1 MPPQSPPE
9 LDALEVLDVLVLL
22 EVLVLVELLLVA
34 PPAPPPPVGLNWS
47 KSCVQPIEM
56 VVARMEM
63 KMPICRIPT
72 NQHCDGVKSSMQ
84 SRDVRCVGASGR
96 NVIRQRIL
104 QRPAFAAPPGN
115 GRPYTTLGPLG
126 FT

>member
-9 LDALEVLDVLVLL
+9 LDALEALEVLEVLEVLVLL
-22 EVLVLVELLLVA
+22 EVLVDV

-56 VVARMEM
+56 VVARMER

-72 NQHCDGVKSSMQ
+72 NQHCDGAKSSMQ
-84 SRDVRCVGASGR
+84 SRG
-96 NVIRQRIL
+96 RQRER
-104 QRPAFAAPPGN
+104 QR
-115 GRPYTTLGPLG
+115 T
-126 FT
+126 